1 MGIVS
6 FGGLASGIDT
16 NSLIAQLVSLERRRS
31 VGLLESQQVE
41 AQAQQSAL
49 QTFDGKLAAV
59 LSAADKLR
67 DATTVLARKASSS
80 DTSVATVA
88 AGSGAVRGTTQVTV
102 NALAQGSIAT
112 SSTAKTSASDTIAT
126 ASGSFSFQLGSG
138 TVQTVSIDSTT
149 TLQGLSDAIN
159 ALGAGVSASV
169 VNLGTTAS
177 PDYRLRLASIDTGTS
192 NQISIVTDDTD
203 LSVAVTQSASDASL
217 TVSGFATAITRE
229 SNVVSDVIPGVTLSL
244 LKTGG
249 PITVTVE
256 TDADAVAADVQTF
269 VDAYNDL
276 VGFVDSQST
285 VTQDTAS
292 RDRSFQ
298 AGPLAFDSTPQS
310 ILDALQTNVTGAV
323 SGLSGSFSL
332 LAEVGVTTNRDGTLA
347 FDSTELSDALA
358 SDEQDVASLFS
369 GSGGV
374 DGVFDRVHDY
384 VSGVTG
390 SGGVLPTHTQTVSD
404 RIDSLQSRIDE
415 AQRNLDAFEADLRAT
430 FTSLEVLLSGLQ
442 SQGAFLAN
450 ALGGGGRTS

>member
-16 NSLIAQLVSLERRRS
+16 NSLVAQLVALERRRS
-31 VGLLESQQVE
+31 VGLLESQQGE

-67 DATTVLARKASSS
+67 DATSVLARKASSS
-80 DTSVATVA
+80 DTSVLTVA

-112 SSTAKTSASDTIAT
+112 SANGKTAATDTIAT
-126 ASGSFSFQLGSG
+126 AAGSFSFQLGSG
-138 TVQTVSIDSTT
+138 SVQTVSIDATT

-159 ALGAGVSASV
+159 ALGAGVSSSV

-177 PDYRLRLASIDTGTS
+177 PDYRLRLASLDTGTS
-192 NQISIVTDDTD
+192 NQISIVTDNTD
-203 LSVAVTQSASDASL
+203 LGVVVTQSASDASL
-217 TVSGFATAITRE
+217 TVSGFATPITRE

-244 LKTGG
+244 AKTGG
-249 PITVTVE
+249 PVTVTVE
-256 TDADAVAADVQTF
+256 TDADAVAADVQSF

-292 RDRSFQ
+292 SDRSLQ
-298 AGPLAFDSTPQS
+298 AGPLAFDSTPQD

-358 SDEQDVASLFS
+358 SSEQDVAALFA
-369 GSGGV
+369 GSGAV

-384 VSGVTG
+384 VSGATG
-390 SGGVLPTHTQTVSD
+390 SGGILPTHTQTVSD

-415 AQRNLDAFEADLRAT
+415 AQRNLDAFEANLRAT

-442 SQGAFLAN
+442 NQGAFLAS